1 MPKKKQVDPSAKRP
15 PETFGQVVAKLPWL
29 SRPPRSGWYV
39 VRFKH
44 GAAEINDYALAEVAK
59 EPGVSG
65 YVFRTRD
72 RPLWQAVRDD
82 AMWLPVDDSAST

>member
-1 MPKKKQVDPSAKRP
+1 MPRKKNDPPVRKP

-29 SRPPRSGWYV
+29 PRPLRSGWYV

-44 GAAEINDYALAEVAK
+44 GAAEINDYTLAEVAK

-72 RPLWQAVRDD
+72 RPFWQAVRDD
-82 AMWLPVDDSAST
+82 ATWLPVDDSAST